1 MTIETRKH
9 LSVAAVLASVVCAIF
24 LVASAFAA
32 AAASG
37 NAVQAVEVQ
46 ASEWRDAPVSVAPTK
61 IK

>member
-37 NAVQAVEVQ
+37 NAVQAVEVK
-46 ASEWRDAPVSVAPTK
+46 AVDWRDAQVITAPTFNK
-61 IK
+61 